1 MYDSPK
7 TLNHKEHEG
16 HTKVHKG
23 SVLKILIRRN

>member
-16 HTKVHKG
+16 YTKGHKG
-23 SVLKILIRRN
+23 LILKILIS